1 MGATQES
8 DTCPFPATSANA
20 VGDCGAVMGMVVVV
34 VVVVVVGGIVVV
46 VVVVV
51 VVGTVVDVVDPAA
64 TKVVEVV
71 AVGEAT
77 GVRDGSTISLGRDS
91 LGVVTVVTS
100 RNSVVGGA
108 VGCGVPSG
116 ARGRGPGVEVVL
128 DAALVSALPGELSLL
143 LLRTNPTSPIDEIP
157 TPTITSVL
165 TCVNNDVRLFMAPR
179 ITKLYRQYSH
189 RALPLVKQEFAV
201 FTGDYGVR
209 TAWPVAK

>member
-1 MGATQES
+1 
-8 DTCPFPATSANA
+8 
-20 VGDCGAVMGMVVVV
+20 MGMVVVV

-108 VGCGVPSG
+108 VGGDFQ
-116 ARGRGPGVEVVL
+116 VEQEGEDLVL
-128 DAALVSALPGELSLL
+128 KWCLMRHLCLHCPENS
-143 LLRTNPTSPIDEIP
+143 R
-157 TPTITSVL
+157 
-165 TCVNNDVRLFMAPR
+165 C
-179 ITKLYRQYSH
+179 YC
-189 RALPLVKQEFAV
+189 
-201 FTGDYGVR
+201 
-209 TAWPVAK
+209 